1 MITLSSCVVGAGGLE
16 IYAEGCVAE
25 QDLQEQAM
33 EATPLAQFS
42 LGTVLVRAAQDIA
55 ASAVCILL
63 QASTGNH
70 RELQHPHAMVSN

>member
-33 EATPLAQFS
+33 EATPLATIQS
-42 LGTVLVRAAQDIA
+42 WDSIGK
-55 ASAVCILL
+55 S
-63 QASTGNH
+63 STGH
-70 RELQHPHAMVSN
+70 RSFGSVHIASGFYR